1 MIKIFVYNIKAQRH
15 IGCLHKLP
23 INNRSTHYI
32 ADEYGKVLA
41 QGTSEEM
48 EARVEW
54 YENLSYPVYKE
65 DDLEEHY

>member
-1 MIKIFVYNIKAQRH
+1 MIKIFTYDIEAQRH
-15 IGCLHKLP
+15 LGCLHKLH
-23 INNRSTHYI
+23 ISNRSTHYI

-65 DDLEEHY
+65 DGS